1 MSWKPHTYHQFKINR
16 TNAALSETWLQSLIT
31 RYQPLIAKWMIKL
44 GKLKHVDYTIDELNE
59 LAEPLFPQQFDIDVP
74 VGKGIFT
81 ILDATIDIPRNANTI
96 SVNILSSLDIDAVG
110 NPLYR
115 AHLAIHLLLIPKYD
129 EVHKTISIDTLNL
142 DSITLVNDEYSL
154 LNDSKQLLNLVL
166 PKSMQNIITGTFKTA
181 MGLVTAGSSD
191 LASDYLRMY
200 LSGSKQRILDY
211 HKPQLVKLIDEM
223 KHDPEFEY
231 EMDESDWQESLF
243 REYGK
248 TVAVEE
254 RCVRFKF

>member
-1 MSWKPHTYHQFKINR
+1 MTFTIPEQWSEKLNR
-16 TNAALSETWLQSLIT
+16 F
-31 RYQPLIAKWMIKL
+31 IAKWMIKL
-44 GKLKHVDYTIDELNE
+44 GKLTHVDYTIDELNE
-59 LAEPLFPQQFDIDVP
+59 LAEPLFPQQLNIDVP
-74 VGKGIFT
+74 VGKGTFAL
-81 ILDATIDIPRNANTI
+81 LDAKIDIPRNTKTI
-96 SVNILSSLDIDAVG
+96 SVNLLSSLDIDAVG

-129 EVHKTISIDTLNL
+129 EIHKTISIDQLDL

-166 PKSMQNIITGTFKTA
+166 PKGMQNIITGTFKTA

-211 HKPQLVKLIDEM
+211 HKPQLVKLIDEI
-223 KHDPEFEY
+223 KHDPDFEY
-231 EMDESDWQESLF
+231 EMDDNDWQESLF
-243 REYGK
+243 RQYGK
-248 TVAVEE
+248 TVVVEE